1 MKEEGIS
8 RTRRAFTVVVCVAAA
23 MSIVVGAGASP
34 PRNIPTYALDSFVV
48 YKCEIALTLF
58 LGGYLFVATITLA
71 IEGRTVGKISTG
83 GIELP
88 AELSSSASH
97 QQTLIDMQERLQQD
111 LIERDERF
119 SRRVD
124 RLADELERAKS
135 VRGPAKR

>member
-1 MKEEGIS
+1 MKEEIS
-8 RTRRAFTVVVCVAAA
+8 RTRRAFAVVVCVAATMA
-23 MSIVVGAGASP
+23 IGLGAGASP
-34 PRNIPTYALDSFVV
+34 PRNIPTYALDSLVV

-71 IEGRTVGKISTG
+71 IEGRTVGKISTA

-97 QQTLIDMQERLQQD
+97 QQALIDMQERLQQD
-111 LIERDERF
+111 LVERDARF

-124 RLADELERAKS
+124 RLIDELERAKS
-135 VRGPAKR
+135 IRDPH